1 MVYNFYVLNLTL
13 EMREI
18 NPELVDVL
26 RIFPMFNVLS
36 LFETE
41 MKSIL
46 MFRIYKVNF
55 YLKCTMN

>member
-13 EMREI
+13 EMREV

-26 RIFPMFNVLS
+26 RSFPMFNVLL

-41 MKSIL
+41 IKSIL

>member
-26 RIFPMFNVLS
+26 RIFPMFNVLL

-41 MKSIL
+41 IKSIL
-46 MFRIYKVNF
+46 TFRIYKVNF